1 MSDRPS
7 EQPNDEP
14 RGLGCTAVVSDREA
28 FWLWVMRRNAKTPVM
43 EIKKTL
49 QVGRITIKFSW
60 RSKKNNWGRFG
71 GGWNWKAGFSAGGST
86 VYFHLLIADLM
97 VSYR

>member
-1 MSDRPS
+1 MIEEKDVDRAPV
-7 EQPNDEP
+7 D
-14 RGLGCTAVVSDREA
+14 AVVSDREA
-28 FWLWVMRRNAKTPVM
+28 FWLWVMRRNAAEPILKF
-43 EIKKTL
+43 ERSLK
-49 QVGRITIKFSW
+49 VGKLTVRFSW
-60 RSKKNNWGRFG
+60 RSTKNIWGRFG

>member
-1 MSDRPS
+1 MSEEKYIDRAPVH
-7 EQPNDEP
+7 
-14 RGLGCTAVVSDREA
+14 AVVSDREA
-28 FWLWVMRRNAKTPVM
+28 FWLWVMRRNASEPLLKFERSFKIGKLTV
-43 EIKKTL
+43 
-49 QVGRITIKFSW
+49 RFSW
-60 RSKKNNWGRFG
+60 RSKKNSWGRFG